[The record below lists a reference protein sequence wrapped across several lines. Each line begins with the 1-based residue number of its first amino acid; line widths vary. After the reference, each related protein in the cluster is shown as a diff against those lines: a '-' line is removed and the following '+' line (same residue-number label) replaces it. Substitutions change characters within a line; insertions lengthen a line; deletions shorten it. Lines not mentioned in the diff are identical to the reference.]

1 MTNIEQ
7 LTIEKKIE
15 NNIEI
20 PQENQKISKNNE
32 EDLKSKTIIV
42 KENNNNNDILK
53 KENNDFSIS
62 KSMNKFDY
70 NKLNIIKEVN
80 NLQIETIDKIDKSTI
95 RTDKKKIKIK
105 TVIRKHA
112 QKSEPIQE
120 KMDLVIKENKE
131 IENDFDGISEEGSF
145 VMVKKDGKFLI
156 DDKEQKLLIKQSQLN
171 YQKKLLKEGKHIEY
185 SDD

>member
-20 PQENQKISKNNE
+20 PQENQKISKNKE
-32 EDLKSKTIIV
+32 EDLKSKTIKV
-42 KENNNNNDILK
+42 KENNNNNDISK

-80 NLQIETIDKIDKSTI
+80 NLQIETIDKIDK
-95 RTDKKKIKIK
+95 
-105 TVIRKHA
+105 
-112 QKSEPIQE
+112 
-120 KMDLVIKENKE
+120 
-131 IENDFDGISEEGSF
+131 
-145 VMVKKDGKFLI
+145 
-156 DDKEQKLLIKQSQLN
+156 
-171 YQKKLLKEGKHIEY
+171 
-185 SDD
+185 